1 MENEVIRRKALL
13 KGALINPSSLSG
25 NNSLNTSNF
34 FDSANN
40 LFFKKGGTVYKAK
53 LSKRTKDNDR
63 GAKSIESSK
72 KIAARFL
79 EKAIDSLYDYNDVEL
94 IAKPKNKKK
103 RKYQAGGG
111 LPFVNFTP
119 IFATSETGTPKETKE
134 TKDKGEDLTTKDIL
148 ELLKDIDGLPSDI
161 DSIQASLS
169 DFVLTDQ
176 MDPLG
181 LDSSSSI
188 ASRYMNLIGK
198 IKKAKANRE
207 WYDKAYDKLRNDGA
221 LNEYAVDSTGH
232 FIGMNEQGEFARFT
246 ADQVADGEISNY
258 QLLTNSNLLDI
269 RARYPNAAFNSNL
282 IMEAA
287 NGVSMNQITEHIN
300 KVVQGLGSDKNQ
312 TQIFGDQSK
321 EVLAGLRQLQQAA

>member
-13 KGALINPSSLSG
+13 KGAVINPSSLSG
-25 NNSLNTSNF
+25 NYSLNTSNF

-134 TKDKGEDLTTKDIL
+134 TKDTTDDLTTKDVL
-148 ELLKDIDGLPSDI
+148 QLLKDMDGLPSDMQI
-161 DSIQASLS
+161 IVNSLS
-169 DFVLTDQ
+169 NFEL
-176 MDPLG
+176 
-181 LDSSSSI
+181 
-188 ASRYMNLIGK
+188 
-198 IKKAKANRE
+198 
-207 WYDKAYDKLRNDGA
+207 
-221 LNEYAVDSTGH
+221 
-232 FIGMNEQGEFARFT
+232 
-246 ADQVADGEISNY
+246 
-258 QLLTNSNLLDI
+258 
-269 RARYPNAAFNSNL
+269 
-282 IMEAA
+282 
-287 NGVSMNQITEHIN
+287 
-300 KVVQGLGSDKNQ
+300 
-312 TQIFGDQSK
+312 
-321 EVLAGLRQLQQAA
+321 